1 MKKNL
6 KLPFTD
12 YDKIEN
18 NYSQA
23 AQDLFVLSCLKGKK
37 NGTFL
42 DLGCAHPTHI
52 NNTYLLEKYFG
63 WDGLS
68 IDIDESLTSK
78 YPSHRNTKSITRDCT
93 SLDFEEVLSYYN
105 SNHIDYLSLDLEPA
119 NVTLECLKAIPFDK
133 IEFSVITYEHD
144 KYRFGDQYRK
154 ESRKIFKQMGYE
166 LISSDVCSNNFPYED
181 WYYNPKYVNYEYIKI
196 FEKNNSEW
204 DLIIYE

>member
-1 MKKNL
+1 MKKL
-6 KLPFTD
+6 KLPFFGF
-12 YDKIEN
+12 EN
-18 NYSQA
+18 LNENYSQA
-23 AQDLFVLSCLKGKK
+23 AQDLFVLSCLSGKT

-42 DLGCAHPTHI
+42 DLGCSHPTKI
-52 NNTYLLEKYFG
+52 NNTFLLEKNFNWG
-63 WDGLS
+63 GLS
-68 IDIDESLTSK
+68 IDIDESLTSQ
-78 YPSHRNTKSITRDCT
+78 YPSHRKTKAIPRDCT
-93 SLDFEEVLSYYN
+93 KLDFDEVLSYYN

-144 KYRFGDQYRK
+144 KYRFGDQYRE

-181 WYYNPKYVNYEYIKI
+181 WYYNPKYVNYEYIKV